1 MGPDAQFSKPLP
13 IDSAQLD
20 QTVSDVLRRV
30 YGLMM
35 LGLLVTA
42 GVGWYVSGSET
53 VISWI
58 TSSQLAFYG
67 VIFAPI
73 ALVLLFSAS
82 VWRVS
87 PGVGL
92 AMFLLYAAVT
102 GLTFAF
108 LFQIYTEASMALTFG
123 VTAGMFGAMCLVGY
137 TTRTDLSRY
146 RSLFFMGLI
155 GLILASLAN
164 WWLQSDTFDWILTYV
179 GIALFLGLTAYDTQR
194 IKQHTIHLLLQGQGG
209 VMLNRLAVSGALSLY
224 LDFINLFLRLLSI
237 FGRRR

>member
-1 MGPDAQFSKPLP
+1 MGPDAELNQPLP
-13 IDSAQLD
+13 ISTVQLD

-35 LGLLVTA
+35 VGLLVTA
-42 GVGWYVSGSET
+42 GVGWYVSGSEAVLT
-53 VISWI
+53 WI
-58 TSSQLAFYG
+58 TSSQLTFYG
-67 VIFAPI
+67 VLLAPI
-73 ALVLLFSAS
+73 VLVLLFSAS

-87 PGVGL
+87 PAVGL
-92 AMFLLYAAVT
+92 AIFLVYAAVT

-108 LFQIYTEASMALTFG
+108 LFLIYTEASMALTFG
-123 VTAGMFGAMCLVGY
+123 VTAGMFGAMCIVGY

-146 RSLFFMGLI
+146 GSLFLMGLI

-164 WWLQSDTFDWILTYV
+164 WWLQSDAFGWVLTYL

-194 IKQHTIHLLLQGQGG
+194 IKQHTVHLLLQGQGE